1 MAILKGYYL
10 AMRKEHILPFLV
22 TWVDLEYIAPSEI
35 RQRNTSMVYVE
46 SKNVKPVENSKMVGI
61 RGLGGER
68 IIVITFKGTN
78 LKQAV
83 NKPLKSNARCNEY
96 RQ

>member
-1 MAILKGYYL
+1 
-10 AMRKEHILPFLV
+10 
-22 TWVDLEYIAPSEI
+22 
-35 RQRNTSMVYVE
+35 MVYVE

>member
-1 MAILKGYYL
+1 
-10 AMRKEHILPFLV
+10 
-22 TWVDLEYIAPSEI
+22 
-35 RQRNTSMVYVE
+35 MVYVE
-46 SKNVKPVENSKMVGI
+46 SKNVKPVKNSKMVGI
-61 RGLGGER
+61 RGLGIWER